1 MSRSMM
7 PRSILLLLPVLIFLS
22 ACHGHSLRVA
32 TYGSPVT
39 GESLKQVELARV
51 LESPDAYSGRTIEIR
66 GEVVEVCQRRGC
78 WIRMAPTGSNNKQG
92 VFVKFTCPIE
102 GERLIPMTA
111 LGQPVRVEGT
121 LIVETISEAER
132 RHYASDAGATSE
144 EIGNIVGSAT
154 QIRIAS
160 GAAHVEGIEVTPES

>member
-1 MSRSMM
+1 M
-7 PRSILLLLPVLIFLS
+7 PRSILLLLPALIFLS

-51 LESPDAYSGRTIEIR
+51 LESPDEYSGRTIEIR

-78 WIRMAPTGSNNKQG
+78 WIRMAPTGSNDKQS

-132 RHYASDAGATSE
+132 RHYASDAGATRE

>member
-1 MSRSMM
+1 M
-7 PRSILLLLPVLIFLS
+7 PRSMPHSILWLLPVLIFLS
-22 ACHGHSLRVA
+22 ACHGNGLRVA

-154 QIRIAS
+154 QVRIAS
-160 GAAHVEGIEVTPES
+160 GAAHVEGIEFTP

>member
-1 MSRSMM
+1 M
-7 PRSILLLLPVLIFLS
+7 PHTILWLLPVLIFLS
-22 ACHGHSLRVA
+22 ACHGHGLRVA

-51 LESPDAYSGRTIEIR
+51 LESPDEYSGRTIEIR

-78 WIRMAPTGSNNKQG
+78 WIRMAPTGSNDKQG

>member
-1 MSRSMM
+1 M
-7 PRSILLLLPVLIFLS
+7 PHTILWLLPVLILLS
-22 ACHGHSLRVA
+22 ACHGHGLRVA

-51 LESPDAYSGRTIEIR
+51 LESPDEYSGRTIEIR

-78 WIRMAPTGSNNKQG
+78 WIRMAPTGSNDKQG

>member
-1 MSRSMM
+1 
-7 PRSILLLLPVLIFLS
+7 VLIFLS

-39 GESLKQVELARV
+39 GKSLKQVELARV
-51 LESPDAYSGRTIEIR
+51 LESPDEYSGRTIEIR

-78 WIRMAPTGSNNKQG
+78 WIRMAPTGSNDKQG

>member
-1 MSRSMM
+1 MS
-7 PRSILLLLPVLIFLS
+7 RSILLLLPVLIFLS

-51 LESPDAYSGRTIEIR
+51 LESPDEYSGRTIEIR

-78 WIRMAPTGSNNKQG
+78 WIRMSPTGSNDKQG

-160 GAAHVEGIEVTPES
+160 GAAHVEGIEVTP

>member
-1 MSRSMM
+1 M
-7 PRSILLLLPVLIFLS
+7 PRSMPHTILWLLPVLIFLS

-51 LESPDAYSGRTIEIR
+51 LESPDEYSGRTIEIR

-78 WIRMAPTGSNNKQG
+78 WIRMAPTGSNDKQG

>member
-1 MSRSMM
+1 M
-7 PRSILLLLPVLIFLS
+7 PRSMPHSILWLLPVLIFFS
-22 ACHGHSLRVA
+22 ACHGHGLRVA

-51 LESPDAYSGRTIEIR
+51 LESPDEYSGRTIEIR

-78 WIRMAPTGSNNKQG
+78 WIRMAPTGSNDKQG
-92 VFVKFTCPIE
+92 VIVKFTCPIE